1 MASLKPQSPDED
13 KKPTLA
19 AIINTYDFEE
29 VARKTVPKKVW
40 AFYSS
45 AATDLITRDSN
56 KSSYDRIF
64 FRPRVLRNV
73 TNVNTETKMLGQK
86 MALPLFVA
94 PAAMANMIH
103 PDGEKALARG
113 TASQGIIQCVSNNA
127 SFPLADITTEAPK
140 DYPFFFQ
147 LYVNKDRRKSE
158 ELLKTLTALSNVKA
172 IFVTVDAPVAGKREA
187 DEKVKADGSLMTP
200 IGGSKAKNDSKGG
213 GLGRT
218 MGQYIDSSLTWE
230 DIPWLRSLTD
240 LPIVLKGIQ
249 TAADAKMAL
258 ECGVDAIMLSN
269 HGGRSLDTSPPAI
282 LVLLELQK
290 CCPEVFD
297 AMEIYIDGGIRRGT
311 DILKALCLGVRA
323 VGLGRPFL
331 YALNYGQEGVEHL
344 IEILR
349 DELQTSMRMVGITDL
364 ALAHPGLVSTADVD
378 YLIPSGEGHPYATMK
393 AAAKL

>member
-113 TASQGIIQCVSNNA
+113 TASQGIIQCVG
-127 SFPLADITTEAPK
+127 
-140 DYPFFFQ
+140 YP
-147 LYVNKDRRKSE
+147 N
-158 ELLKTLTALSNVKA
+158 
-172 IFVTVDAPVAGKREA
+172 
-187 DEKVKADGSLMTP
+187 
-200 IGGSKAKNDSKGG
+200 
-213 GLGRT
+213 
-218 MGQYIDSSLTWE
+218 
-230 DIPWLRSLTD
+230 
-240 LPIVLKGIQ
+240 
-249 TAADAKMAL
+249 
-258 ECGVDAIMLSN
+258 
-269 HGGRSLDTSPPAI
+269 
-282 LVLLELQK
+282 
-290 CCPEVFD
+290 
-297 AMEIYIDGGIRRGT
+297 
-311 DILKALCLGVRA
+311 
-323 VGLGRPFL
+323 FL
-331 YALNYGQEGVEHL
+331 YFSWTNHNN
-344 IEILR
+344 R
-349 DELQTSMRMVGITDL
+349 FQTTQ
-364 ALAHPGLVSTADVD
+364 AFP
-378 YLIPSGEGHPYATMK
+378 
-393 AAAKL
+393 